1 MIGTYTFTAFIAY
14 HGKHAAYLFL
24 CPVRLV
30 PRLLLGDERDVPVPL
45 LTAPDPTRVA
55 TLTEYLQQ
63 HTHDYIIPPLIAVA
77 DRKVSFTPTHPDQP
91 FIGQLAIPVTARLI
105 LLSGHDWRA
114 AIQHHIQTGEL
125 ADSDMVPIV
134 LYPDPD
140 LVHAPHWHAILNPA
154 PSPRTRS
161 QRVQQD
167 QRDLAQLVR
176 QLVERVPLFQG
187 LTEMEK
193 TTLSNRSV
201 ALFTLS
207 GVYQATQALLGVS
220 HATPITATH
229 AEQAQDFWEGLG
241 AAIPEWQQVIRREV
255 SAASLRT
262 QYVHAHSVT
271 LLAIGMVGHTL
282 LTTYPDTWQT
292 YLPRFGSIDWS
303 RTNTSLW
310 EGRAMVRGKMSKA
323 HDSIR
328 LTADVIRQEIGLDDP
343 CTR

>member
-1 MIGTYTFTAFIAY
+1 MIGAYTFTTLVARY
-14 HGKHAAYLFL
+14 GKHATYVFL

-30 PRLLLGDERDVPVPL
+30 PRLFLGDSPDVPASL
-45 LTAPDPTRVA
+45 LTPPDPARVT
-55 TLTEYLQQ
+55 TLAAYLQQ
-63 HTHDYIIPPLIAVA
+63 ETHDYMMPPLVAVA
-77 DRKVSFTPTHPDQP
+77 DRAVSFTPAHPDEP

-105 LLSGHDWRA
+105 LLTGHDWQA
-114 AIQHHIQTGEL
+114 AIQHHIQHSEL
-125 ADSDMVPIV
+125 SESDTLPIM
-134 LYPDPD
+134 LCPDPD
-140 LVHAPHWHAILNPA
+140 LSRAPHWHSILNPVPA
-154 PSPRTRS
+154 PLTRS

-167 QRDLAQLVR
+167 QSDLAQLVR

-193 TTLSNRSV
+193 TTLSNRST

-220 HATPITATH
+220 PATPITAIH
-229 AEQAQDFWEGLG
+229 AEQARFFWEGLG
-241 AAIPEWQQVIRREV
+241 EVIPEWRQVIRREV

-282 LTTYPDTWQT
+282 ITTHPDTWQT
-292 YLPRFGSIDWS
+292 YLPRFGSIDWL
-303 RTNTSLW
+303 RTNTALW

-328 LTADVIRQEIGLDDP
+328 LTAEVIQQEIGLA
-343 CTR
+343 